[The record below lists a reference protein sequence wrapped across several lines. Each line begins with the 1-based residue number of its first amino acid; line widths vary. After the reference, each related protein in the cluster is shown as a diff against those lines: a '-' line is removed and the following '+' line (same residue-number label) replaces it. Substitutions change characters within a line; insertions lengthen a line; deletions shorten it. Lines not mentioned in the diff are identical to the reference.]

1 MGDLKVIV
9 ENKTAAFIF
18 RSILIRCCLQ
28 QWKAQTS
35 EFCLAMMFQKF
46 LQLG

>member
-9 ENKTAAFIF
+9 ENKTAAFMI
-18 RSILIRCCLQ
+18 RSSLIRCCLQ

-35 EFCLAMMFQKF
+35 EFCLAMLAQKL